1 MIAFLLPRLIIRR
14 SDRFRKNVTIIR
26 KGSFSSM
33 TRKLERRGI
42 GMNIA
47 IFFIKRTS
55 MSTIF
60 REIRIVAKG
69 HPLLSW
75 MLSWTTAIAIAI
87 TITIA
92 ITMHGVEVEGQYGS
106 LV

>member
-1 MIAFLLPRLIIRR
+1 
-14 SDRFRKNVTIIR
+14 
-26 KGSFSSM
+26 M
-33 TRKLERRGI
+33 TRSRMLERRGI

-87 TITIA
+87 TIA
-92 ITMHGVEVEGQYGS
+92 MAMHGVEVEGQYWS